1 MLTEKECREA
11 LENLKEKVNGETVD
25 SVVCFKELIDE
36 HFDNPPLTIDDLKR
50 DQEVYFKDYGET
62 VLIRGVD
69 KEENL
74 VFLSAIDRKCELE
87 YEFEPNCFYR
97 KKVQG

>member
-1 MLTEKECREA
+1 MLTEKECRQA
-11 LENLKEKVNGETVD
+11 LEILKAQVNYENVD
-25 SVVCFKELIDE
+25 AIICFKELIDE
-36 HFDNPPLTIDDLKR
+36 HFDNPPLAIDDLKP

-74 VFLSAIDRKCELE
+74 VFLSVIDRKCELE

-97 KKVQG
+97 KKVQK

>member
-25 SVVCFKELIDE
+25 AVVCFKELIDE

>member
-69 KEENL
+69 KENNL

-97 KKVQG
+97 KKVNG

>member
-1 MLTEKECREA
+1 MLTKEECRTA
-11 LENLKEKVNGETVD
+11 LETLKEKANGETVD
-25 SVVCFKELIDE
+25 AVVCFKELIDE

-69 KEENL
+69 KENNL